1 MPLNVT
7 YANQITVDTVV
18 HLCNVQTCIISSLGP
33 QGLVDMN
40 SENGHQ
46 PLILEYYAEG
56 QGDYCIPFQSV
67 QKQRTMEKILKWK
80 AHLTI
85 RKTYEHMSR

>member
-7 YANQITVDTVV
+7 HANQITVDTVV

-40 SENGHQ
+40 SENGH
-46 PLILEYYAEG
+46 
-56 QGDYCIPFQSV
+56 
-67 QKQRTMEKILKWK
+67 
-80 AHLTI
+80 
-85 RKTYEHMSR
+85 

>member
-46 PLILEYYAEG
+46 PLILEYYAEC
-56 QGDYCIPFQSV
+56 QGDYCIPFESV
-67 QKQRTMEKILKWK
+67 QKIKNNGKDFEMERTFDN
-80 AHLTI
+80 
-85 RKTYEHMSR
+85 SQNV

>member
-40 SENGHQ
+40 SENGH
-46 PLILEYYAEG
+46 
-56 QGDYCIPFQSV
+56 
-67 QKQRTMEKILKWK
+67 
-80 AHLTI
+80 
-85 RKTYEHMSR
+85 

>member
-18 HLCNVQTCIISSLGP
+18 HLCNVQTCIISLLGP

-56 QGDYCIPFQSV
+56 QGDYCIPFESV
-67 QKQRTMEKILKWK
+67 QKIKNNGKDFEMES
-80 AHLTI
+80 AFDN
-85 RKTYEHMSR
+85 SQNV